1 LDSSGSSGASALRRF
16 RLARFFL
23 VTSLLAVAS
32 CSVRAQSQSVPYA
45 RSFNQPKSNVEQA
58 LKDLEA
64 YSGQKLPVLD
74 GFVAAADQPL
84 DRYERG
90 FYQFS
95 IELIPGESGATLARV
110 TAKITAWY
118 ADRDVA
124 KSGYRVLPSNGRLEL
139 DLLDRVQEKLTGK
152 KVSAPVTMRPEVV
165 APSPKLDLSG
175 APGAATSRVP
185 PEIARTPDE
194 VSALRIKR
202 EQQEKRVQEL
212 TNEVRNLQE
221 IKQTQAHPQN
231 LVLVR
236 NNGTPVYAR
245 GSEASR
251 VLFQASAK
259 DEFEYLDYE
268 GEWIH
273 VSISG
278 DSRGYLRRSALDLP
292 DYLAAKMAAH
302 STSLE
307 EKFPAFRIE
316 REDDG
321 TFPGGWEPLK
331 GKPVKIYTVQIVSQN
346 PKEAEGIARLKYA
359 VALFQKGTSRGS
371 SEGPG
376 PAGVAVIF
384 DSADGGIAGATSE
397 NIQKLSSGTVKE
409 DAFWAQSYLD
419 PPEAFQ
425 PTKAK

>member
-1 LDSSGSSGASALRRF
+1 LRRF
-16 RLARFFL
+16 HLAWIL
-23 VTSLLAVAS
+23 PIASLLALSGAGAF
-32 CSVRAQSQSVPYA
+32 AQSQSVPYA
-45 RSFNQPKSNVEQA
+45 RSFNKSKANVEQA

-95 IELIPGESGATLARV
+95 IELIPGESGATLARI

-139 DLLDRVQEKLTGK
+139 DLLDRVEEKLSGK
-152 KVSAPVTMRPEVV
+152 KVSVPVTMRPEVQV
-165 APSPKLDLSG
+165 PSPKLDLSG
-175 APGAATSRVP
+175 APGAGASRVP
-185 PEIARTPDE
+185 AEIARTPDE

-202 EQQEKRVQEL
+202 EQQDRRVQEL
-212 TNEVRNLQE
+212 TNEVHNLQE

-245 GSEASR
+245 GSEGSR

-278 DSRGYLRRSALDLP
+278 DSRGYLRRNSVELP
-292 DYLAAKMAAH
+292 EYLAAKMAAH

-307 EKFPAFRIE
+307 EKFTAFRIE

-331 GKPVKIYTVQIVSQN
+331 GKPVKIYTVQIVSQK
-346 PKEAEGIARLKYA
+346 PKEAEGIVRLKYA
-359 VALFQKGTSRGS
+359 LALFQKGANGGS
-371 SEGPG
+371 PESPG

-397 NIQKLSSGTVKE
+397 NIQKISSGTIKE

-425 PTKAK
+425 PAKTK